1 MFAQLLLIFVLVS
14 SLAGDLRAAP
24 LLLPFVLKA
33 VVGQSAC
40 GVNKLEENSQ
50 NFRHPLPSWQ
60 LH

>member
-14 SLAGDLRAAP
+14 SLAGDLHAA
-24 LLLPFVLKA
+24 LMLLPFLLKA
-33 VVGQSAC
+33 VAGQSAC

-50 NFRHPLPSWQ
+50 NFRHPFPSWQ